1 MAKAHHVKRGSRVTR
16 VMLVAAGVAVVLA
29 AGVTVAVVLT
39 RRSSGSGAAGV
50 TADNA
55 TPTTVKPVLLALNP
69 VDGATGVSLDT
80 VISVSVQSG
89 SGRLDSVVVAAPTG
103 APLAGTMEPSGLS
116 WRSSAK
122 LALQTSYTV
131 TVDATNAKGRR
142 TEQVSQF
149 QSVVPT
155 ATLNVTLFPT
165 TGLTVGIGQP
175 VRLTFNHAVTN
186 KDALL
191 AQLQV
196 TMSTPVAGGWHWFSD
211 RELHFRPEQYW
222 PSGEQVTVSAALA
235 DFDAGKGIWATADS
249 STRFT
254 VGDAHVSTANVATHE
269 MTVTSN
275 GAVVATY
282 PLSAGRSKYPTMNGT
297 HIDLGKQQDVHMVS
311 STVGIPVNSPDGYD
325 EHVYWDV
332 LITDS
337 GEYVHA
343 APWSTGA
350 QGNSNVSHGC
360 INLSPANA
368 TSFYNFSRVG
378 DIINVTGSP
387 RPAST
392 GDHGTMDWT
401 LPWAQWTQPA
411 GSGSTTTTSVR

>member
-1 MAKAHHVKRGSRVTR
+1 MAVI
-16 VMLVAAGVAVVLA
+16 AAG
-29 AGVTVAVVLT
+29 GGTVAVLAS
-39 RRSSGSGAAGV
+39 RSSTGKSASGVAGD
-50 TADNA
+50 T
-55 TPTTVKPVLLALNP
+55 TSTTVKPVLMTVSP
-69 VDGATGVSLDT
+69 IDGATNVSLDS
-80 VISVSVQSG
+80 VISVNVQSG
-89 SGRLDSVVVAAPTG
+89 SGRLNSVVVAGPSG
-103 APLAGTMEPSGLS
+103 AALAGSMDPSGLS

-122 LALQTSYTV
+122 LALQTSYTM
-131 TVDATNAKGRR
+131 TVDATNSKGKP
-142 TEQVSQF
+142 TQQVSHF

-155 ATLNVTLFPT
+155 ATLSLSLFPS

-175 VRLTFNHAVTN
+175 IKLTFNHTVTN

-196 TMSTPVAGGWHWFSD
+196 TMSTPVPGGWHWFND

-222 PSGEQVTVSAALA
+222 PAGEQVSVTAKLA
-235 DFDAGKGIWATADS
+235 NFDAGKGIWATADS
-249 STRFT
+249 TTKFT

-282 PLSAGRSKYPTMNGT
+282 PISAGRSKYPTMNGT
-297 HIDLGKQQDVHMVS
+297 HINLGKQYDVHMVS

-368 TSFYNFSRVG
+368 TSFFNFSRVG

-387 RPAST
+387 RAAST

-401 LPWAQWTQPA
+401 LPWAQWTQPVTA
-411 GSGSTTTTSVR
+411 TSAAPGPG

>member
-1 MAKAHHVKRGSRVTR
+1 MVKAQHVKRGSRLTR
-16 VMLVAAGVAVVLA
+16 AGLVAAGVVVVAGGGVAVALA
-29 AGVTVAVVLT
+29 LSGSSGKSASGVAADTTPTSVAPVVLT
-39 RRSSGSGAAGV
+39 V
-50 TADNA
+50 
-55 TPTTVKPVLLALNP
+55 NP
-69 VDGATGVSLDT
+69 LDGATNVSLDT

-89 SGRLDSVVVAAPTG
+89 SGRLNSVVVAGTSG
-103 APLAGTMEPSGLS
+103 APLAGAMDPAGLT
-116 WRSSAK
+116 WRSSGP
-122 LALQTSYTV
+122 LALQTSYSV
-131 TVDATNAKGRR
+131 TVDATNRKGKP
-142 TEQVSQF
+142 SQQISHF

-155 ATLNVTLFPT
+155 SILNVSVFPN

-175 VRLTFNHAVTN
+175 IKLTFNHAVTN
-186 KDALL
+186 KDAML

-196 TMSTPVAGGWHWFSD
+196 TESTPVAGGWHWFSD
-211 RELHFRPEQYW
+211 KELHFRPQVYW
-222 PSGEQVTVSAALA
+222 TAGEQVTVTAKLA
-235 DFDAGKGIWATADS
+235 NFDAGKGIWATADT

-275 GAVVATY
+275 GATVATY
-282 PLSAGRSKYPTMNGT
+282 PISAGRSKYPTMNGT
-297 HIDLGKQQDVHMVS
+297 HINLGKQYDVHMVS

-360 INLSPANA
+360 INLAPANA
-368 TSFYNFSRVG
+368 TAFYNFSRVG

-387 RPAST
+387 RAAST

-401 LPWAQWTQPA
+401 LPWASWTA
-411 GSGSTTTTSVR
+411 AA